1 MTNLQFKPIE
11 FINNLDVMGTGL
23 LGVFIIV
30 GIIIGATYAISY
42 FTSKQE
48 YINLILSDSLN
59 EIKKSA

>member
-1 MTNLQFKPIE
+1 MKDLQFKPIE

-42 FTSKQE
+42 FTSKLGNKNNNNDQQ
-48 YINLILSDSLN
+48 
-59 EIKKSA
+59 

>member
-11 FINNLDVMGTGL
+11 FINNLDVMGTGM

-42 FTSKQE
+42 FTSKIGNNKDNDQQ
-48 YINLILSDSLN
+48 
-59 EIKKSA
+59 